1 MVGIRTYQA
10 FWFWVLFILVIVVLL
25 VAKNIVFAQSIS
37 PNYQI
42 NEDFIGGG
50 GLIESNSTN
59 YSAQDTIG
67 ETGIG
72 NSVGTNYQTNS
83 GFQTTSEPRLS
94 FTVDTSSINFGT
106 LSIGSTATA
115 TSTFSVLNY
124 TSHGYI
130 VITSGSPPSNGGYT
144 LAGMGSTGP
153 SSSGTEQF
161 GINLKA
167 NTSPTSFGA
176 EAVQVPDNTFSFGE
190 AAANYNS
197 ANNYR
202 YVAGESIARSV
213 KTSGQT
219 NFTVSYIVNASTTT
233 AGGAYSGGQTLIC
246 IGTY

>member
-1 MVGIRTYQA
+1 MVGKRAYQA
-10 FWFWVLFILVIVVLL
+10 FLFWVLFIFVIVVLL
-25 VAKNIVFAQSIS
+25 ITKSIVFAQSSS
-37 PNYQI
+37 PNYRI
-42 NEDFIGGG
+42 EEDFIGGG
-50 GLIESNSTN
+50 GLIDSNSTN
-59 YSAQDTIG
+59 YSGQDAIG
-67 ETGIG
+67 ETGVG
-72 NSVGTNYQTNS
+72 NSAGTNYQINS
-83 GFQTTSEPRLS
+83 GYETTNEPRLS
-94 FTVDTSSINFGT
+94 FTVNTSSINFGT

-130 VITSGSPPSNGGYT
+130 VITSGPPPSNGAYT
-144 LAGMGSTGP
+144 LAGMSSTGP

-167 NTSPTSFGA
+167 NTSPATFGA
-176 EAVQVPDNTFSFGE
+176 EAVQVPDGTFSFGE
-190 AAANYNS
+190 AAANYNT

-219 NFTVSYIVNASTTT
+219 NFTISYIVNASTTT
-233 AGGAYSGGQTLIC
+233 AGGSYSGGQTLIC